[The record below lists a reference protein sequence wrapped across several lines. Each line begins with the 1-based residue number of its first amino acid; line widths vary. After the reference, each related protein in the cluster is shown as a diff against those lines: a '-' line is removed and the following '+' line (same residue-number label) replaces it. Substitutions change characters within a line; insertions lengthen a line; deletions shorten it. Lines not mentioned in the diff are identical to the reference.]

1 LHAIPTYAPSLVTPN
16 PQAAVC
22 EASGNA
28 CANDDYCTAN
38 VCEAKRIAC
47 VEDDDCDVFVCEDSK
62 DSCTDNTDCVPGYC
76 RNDPSISCYVTAD
89 CASVGSTC
97 RSAELCLTA
106 QDDICGEN
114 NEECH
119 ASPVPLPG
127 GCNYCHDAGID
138 AASGLDILDNHDTHH
153 GKANSCNVC
162 HLTDTHAN
170 DMRKCEEC
178 HGYESLHNI
187 QADSPAAGN
196 IGTIL
201 VGQEDAGYGHIGEDT
216 PGADSDC
223 WGCHGFSVA
232 ADGVEFGSGVP
243 TIYSVDPI
251 IIAAGTDTAIA
262 ITGAAFSNG
271 ALAVRLTD
279 AAGNAVTLGAA
290 DVTDGSLT
298 ATANV
303 AAGTYAL
310 QAVKDGEAS
319 NAVGISVMPQVAITD
334 MDCSKCLGVMTID
347 GVNFA
352 VKPDGTDEDISVT
365 EDGRPLNVISWSDT
379 EIKVSGA
386 RCRGDVVVNGVY
398 GSSE

>member
-1 LHAIPTYAPSLVTPN
+1 M
-16 PQAAVC
+16 
-22 EASGNA
+22 
-28 CANDDYCTAN
+28 
-38 VCEAKRIAC
+38 
-47 VEDDDCDVFVCEDSK
+47 
-62 DSCTDNTDCVPGYC
+62 
-76 RNDPSISCYVTAD
+76 
-89 CASVGSTC
+89 
-97 RSAELCLTA
+97 SA
-106 QDDICGEN
+106 
-114 NEECH
+114 
-119 ASPVPLPG
+119 VPLAG
-127 GCNYCHDAGID
+127 GCNFCHDAGTD
-138 AASGLDILDNHDTHH
+138 TATGLDILDNHDTHH

-162 HLTDTHAN
+162 HLADRHAN

-178 HGYESLHNI
+178 HGPESLHSI

-196 IGTIL
+196 IGTIV

-262 ITGAAFSNG
+262 VTGAAFSNG
-271 ALAVRLTD
+271 ALAVRLTATDGSVITLD
-279 AAGNAVTLGAA
+279 AAY
-290 DVTDGSLT
+290 VTDGSLT

-319 NAVGISVMPQVAITD
+319 NAIAVTVVPDVAIAD
-334 MDCSKCLGVMTID
+334 IMCSKCLGTMTIT

-352 VKPDGTDEDISVT
+352 VKPAGTDEDISVT
-365 EDGRPLNVISWSDT
+365 EDGRPLNVINWSDT
-379 EIKVSGA
+379 EITVSGS
-386 RCRGDVVVNGVY
+386 RCRGDVVVNGVF
-398 GSSE
+398 GSSN